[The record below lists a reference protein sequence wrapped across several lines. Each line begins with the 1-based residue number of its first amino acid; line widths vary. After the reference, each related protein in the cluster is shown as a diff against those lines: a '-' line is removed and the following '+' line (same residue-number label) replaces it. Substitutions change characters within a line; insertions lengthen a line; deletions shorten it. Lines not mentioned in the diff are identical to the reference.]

1 MDWFQNFYRIPQRF
15 FFSESAMNG
24 HPSWL
29 TRCLIGVVF
38 LVTTCFCRV
47 TFYRVFNGFLES
59 RFPRLDRFPW
69 RPTFALVVKMS
80 LAFYRVST
88 VLFFFSYPATN
99 RGRYGSIIDRLIHF
113 NCEFFSSPGSW
124 LITSLLGSFPSPP
137 LWNWSISSVPLT
149 FDLLTLVETMH
160 SYGPCIL
167 NGCLVS
173 FHVFAS
179 HVTWF
184 PQLNK
189 SNLIPTELRFIRS
202 RVH

>member
-88 VLFFFSYPATN
+88 VLFFSRTQLRIEVVTAPLSIDWFILTASFFRRQDPDWLPAF
-99 RGRYGSIIDRLIHF
+99 LA
-113 NCEFFSSPGSW
+113 
-124 LITSLLGSFPSPP
+124 PSPP
-137 LWNWSISSVPLT
+137 PPSGI
-149 FDLLTLVETMH
+149 DR
-160 SYGPCIL
+160 
-167 NGCLVS
+167 
-173 FHVFAS
+173 
-179 HVTWF
+179 F
-184 PQLNK
+184 PQCH
-189 SNLIPTELRFIRS
+189 LRLTC
-202 RVH
+202 